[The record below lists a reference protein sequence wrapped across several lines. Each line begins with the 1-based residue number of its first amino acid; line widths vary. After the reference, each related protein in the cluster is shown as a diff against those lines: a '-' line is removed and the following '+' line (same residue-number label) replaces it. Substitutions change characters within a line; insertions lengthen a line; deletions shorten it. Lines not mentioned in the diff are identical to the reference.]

1 LQLLVGVEP
10 KDVAAV
16 VDDAMIVVVGVGVR
30 AERDVDLR
38 YSFGNGLIVL
48 LSWRG
53 LSWPKRECSIEAVFW
68 L

>member
-1 LQLLVGVEP
+1 MQLVVGVEP
-10 KDVAAV
+10 KDVAVV
-16 VDDAMIVVVGVGVR
+16 VDDAMIVVVVGVR

-53 LSWPKRECSIEAVFW
+53 LNWPKRECSIEAVFW

>member
-1 LQLLVGVEP
+1 MQLVGVEP
-10 KDVAAV
+10 KDVAV
-16 VDDAMIVVVGVGVR
+16 VVGDAMIVVVVGVR